1 MRQIE
6 GLPGWIGIL
15 KALIAEEQ
23 GREAEEVKERIL
35 TNISEE
41 TR

>member
-1 MRQIE
+1 VRQIE

-23 GREAEEVKERIL
+23 GREPEEVKEAIL
-35 TNISEE
+35 MNIEAPS
-41 TR
+41 

>member
-23 GREAEEVKERIL
+23 GRDAEEVKQAIL
-35 TNISEE
+35 MNIEE
-41 TR
+41 QS